1 MSRRGFDTG
10 LSSSSS
16 TNNAQMKQK
25 PNRKNSAT
33 IPTPDPEH
41 AISHVPTHTT
51 SERAE
56 LNRKQ
61 SEHDKVANNEEN
73 GKSNETPTE
82 VDDDVCFICAEPI
95 TFWSVGVCGH
105 RTCHVCA
112 VRLRTFY
119 KKTDCTFCKTPL
131 PSLLFSRSPTAP
143 FPTEHHVT
151 PSPPNVIAAAHA
163 KEESLPKGKKWDE
176 GIIHPGSLDISA
188 FPYADEILAVVFE
201 DEDMMEATL
210 LLLRFNC
217 PYQEC
222 PYQGTNWQSLEKHTL
237 ATHGLMICTL
247 CRSTLSRFAH
257 EQGLYQPNLISLHDP
272 SKLKRG
278 QRPPKPRGHEIDLVK
293 SWDAPHPM
301 CEFCHEAFFGPDEL
315 FKHMRSDHEECHVCR
330 SLGDKDV
337 YFQHYN
343 ALEKHFNQDHFPCS
357 QPVCLEKKFVVF
369 GTDMDL
375 KAHMITEH
383 SESMSARDRAQ
394 SRQIAVDFSADNNR
408 RSGNGNRQ
416 QGSRGFTLAQPF
428 DPSRGGPS
436 RIREG
441 PSHQQLDQPNLTPA
455 QRQQQERQLNKD
467 RQEENRRKKAFATGL
482 TRPDQDQSNG
492 SSRNITRQAQE
503 SASGFSTPREDVD
516 EATATRHAELLSR
529 VAMLV
534 QDSQNKLSSFR
545 SAVRSYKNNEST
557 AKDMVDTIFHV
568 FDRDL
573 DTTTGIVREI
583 STLFSG
589 DGDGEKERNVL
600 EALNAFR
607 IEQQEQFPSL
617 GNATPQGLGS
627 NYAGITS
634 GKILNAKRTTRT
646 GGGGGGG
653 SRTVW
658 SRVEAAAA
666 SHPVN
671 RPQSVGL
678 NGRHVPGSG
687 VPISSQSAFPSLS
700 GPSSTGNSKAPVHS
714 TPWAS
719 GGSGSTS
726 KTPTALA
733 GPQIR
738 SVNFPSAAAK
748 SSSKAKPLNQS
759 AFPSLPSSSSSSK
772 NMTAAERQ
780 SLFSK
785 PTGRDES
792 IRRITGA
799 SPPPP
804 SNGWGSNENTPTIS
818 SLSINDSV
826 ASTASGTSQQASQQ
840 QGGGGGGGGGGGKKK
855 GKGKQLLFSVSARP
869 QGGPSHG

>member
-1 MSRRGFDTG
+1 MSRRGFDTS
-10 LSSSSS
+10 LSSS
-16 TNNAQMKQK
+16 NAKPNK

-41 AISHVPTHTT
+41 AISHVPIHTT
-51 SERAE
+51 SERAA
-56 LNRKQ
+56 LDRKN
-61 SEHDKVANNEEN
+61 SKETAVKD
-73 GKSNETPTE
+73 ETPGE

-131 PSLLFSRSPTAP
+131 PSLLFSRSPSAP
-143 FPTEHHVT
+143 FPAEHHIAPT
-151 PSPPNVIAAAHA
+151 APEVIAEAQS
-163 KEESLPKGKKWDE
+163 KIESLPKGQKWDE
-176 GIIHPGSLDISA
+176 GITHPGSLDISA
-188 FPYADEILAVVFE
+188 FPYGDGILGVVFE
-201 DEDMMEATL
+201 DEDMMDATL

-217 PYQEC
+217 PYQDC

-257 EQGLYQPNLISLHDP
+257 EQGLYPPHLISLHDP
-272 SKLKRG
+272 AKLKRG
-278 QRPPKPRGHEIDLVK
+278 QRPPRPRGNEVDMVK
-293 SWDAPHPM
+293 SWDAPHPL
-301 CEFCHEAFFGPDEL
+301 CEFCHQSFFGPDEL
-315 FKHMRSDHEECHVCR
+315 FKHMRADHEECHVCR
-330 SLGDKDV
+330 GLGDKDV
-337 YFQHYN
+337 YFQNYN
-343 ALEKHFNQDHFPCS
+343 ALAKHFNQDHFPCQ

-369 GTDMDL
+369 GTDLDL

-383 SESMSARDRAQ
+383 SESMSSRDKAQ
-394 SRQIAVDFSADNNR
+394 SRQIAVDFSSDTR
-408 RSGNGNRQ
+408 RSGNRQ

-441 PSHQQLDQPNLTPA
+441 P
-455 QRQQQERQLNKD
+455 K
-467 RQEENRRKKAFATGL
+467 ENRRRKAFATGL
-482 TRPDQDQSNG
+482 TREDG
-492 SSRNITRQAQE
+492 S
-503 SASGFSTPREDVD
+503 SASGTRVTQQAESSANPSACANTSREDVD

-529 VAMLV
+529 VSMLV
-534 QDSQNKLSSFR
+534 GDSPTKLSSFR

-583 STLFSG
+583 SSLFSG
-589 DGDGEKERNVL
+589 EGDGEKERNVL

-607 IEQQEQFPSL
+607 VEQQEQFPSL

-646 GGGGGGG
+646 TGKSGG
-653 SRTVW
+653 TVW

-671 RPQSVGL
+671 RPTPTTGL
-678 NGRHVPGSG
+678 NGRYVPGSSAR
-687 VPISSQSAFPSLS
+687 VPISSSSSFPSLS
-700 GPSSTGNSKAPVHS
+700 GPGLPSSSKASGSTS
-714 TPWAS
+714 TPWA
-719 GGSGSTS
+719 GGSGGGPGFKAPS
-726 KTPTALA
+726 ALA

-738 SVNFPSAAAK
+738 SVNFPSA
-748 SSSKAKPLNQS
+748 SSSSSRSKPLNNS
-759 AFPSLPSSSSSSK
+759 AFPSLPSSSNKGLSATEK
-772 NMTAAERQ
+772 KA
-780 SLFSK
+780 LFSK
-785 PTGRDES
+785 PTSRDES
-792 IRRITGA
+792 IRRILGNTT
-799 SPPPP
+799 PPT
-804 SNGWGSNENTPTIS
+804 NGWSAGGGSGSNTPVNLEGLTLDDDPTTLATS
-818 SLSINDSV
+818 ASINKNTNGNGN
-826 ASTASGTSQQASQQ
+826 AGQ
-840 QGGGGGGGGGGGKKK
+840 GGGGKKK
-855 GKGKQLLFSVSARP
+855 GKSKQLLFSVSARP
-869 QGGPSHG
+869 SGGPSHG